1 MVEAELHQRIGQ
13 QAFRLDGVVTLFA
26 DPESS
31 FFHPRQGR
39 VHIRQQLRKRSIG
52 IRGMQSR
59 VKALAAL
66 LELGSQVSLV
76 GGKHVASCDRLLFC
90 G

>member
-1 MVEAELHQRIGQ
+1 MHQRIGQ

-31 FFHPRQGR
+31 FFHPRQGG

-52 IRGMQSR
+52 IRGMQSG
-59 VKALAAL
+59 VKALAAM
-66 LELGSQVSLV
+66 LEFGAQILLV
-76 GGKHVASCDRLLFC
+76 GSEHVASCDRLLFC